1 VGREVMRV
9 NERAVLEDCLERA
22 VAHALRNIDDALTDT
37 QIRQLER
44 KLETE
49 MWLQLDTYFDFEHYY
64 AN

>member
-1 VGREVMRV
+1 MRV
-9 NERAVLEDCLERA
+9 NSRAVLEDCLDRA
-22 VAHALRNIDDALTDT
+22 VTHALRNIDDALTDC

-49 MWLQLDTYFDFEHYY
+49 LWLAIDTYFSFEDN

>member
-1 VGREVMRV
+1 VM
-9 NERAVLEDCLERA
+9 
-22 VAHALRNIDDALTDT
+22 HALRNIDDALTDT

-49 MWLQLDTYFDFEHYY
+49 LWLHIDTYFDFEHHD